1 VGGVHFVRDGHHR
14 VSVARALGDDTI
26 NAYVTE
32 ILTRVGGGQS
42 IRVGDLPLKTHERL
56 FHERVPLPAAA
67 RAQIHLTDPFDFA
80 ALAEERRGLGLPSD
94 AARA

>member
-1 VGGVHFVRDGHHR
+1 
-14 VSVARALGDDTI
+14 
-26 NAYVTE
+26 
-32 ILTRVGGGQS
+32 
-42 IRVGDLPLKTHERL
+42 LKTHERL